1 MIFTRS
7 ETNVCDTIK
16 KYMTDIETD
25 EFCSRI
31 CKVKCV
37 TEMFSYML
45 TAETKKILLR
55 HKFAKFCVTLMN
67 KCIDLNREADDHK
80 RRLGAWGIGGIE
92 TYDEYNKLIEKLVE
106 MMMFLEDNNVPSPYA
121 SSKSPTKPV
130 KPVKTVSIQVKVL
143 PRRSARL
150 MAAAQQHAWGQQQ
163 EQQQQQEQTR
173 TNKRLKKKKT
183 SLVTQ

>member
-1 MIFTRS
+1 MKGNQRTNEPTNQRTNRARMVYTRS
-7 ETNVCDTIK
+7 ETKVCDTIK

-31 CKVKCV
+31 YKVKIV
-37 TEMFSYML
+37 NEMFGYML
-45 TAETKKILLR
+45 SAETKKILLR
-55 HKFAKFCVTLMN
+55 PRFAKFCVTLMN

-80 RRLGAWGIGGIE
+80 RRLGAWGLGSLE

-130 KPVKTVSIQVKVL
+130 KPVKPTKPVSIKVKVL

-150 MAAAQQHAWGQQQ
+150 MAAAQQHA
-163 EQQQQQEQTR
+163 
-173 TNKRLKKKKT
+173 
-183 SLVTQ
+183 

>member
-1 MIFTRS
+1 MKTFESKNERQPNQPTRPTNRARMIFTRS

-31 CKVKCV
+31 YKVKIV
-37 TEMFSYML
+37 NEMFGYML
-45 TAETKKILLR
+45 SAETKKILLR
-55 HKFAKFCVTLMN
+55 PRFAKFCVTLMN

-80 RRLGAWGIGGIE
+80 RRLGAWGMGGLE
-92 TYDEYNKLIEKLVE
+92 TYNEYNKLIEKLVE

-130 KPVKTVSIQVKVL
+130 KPVKPTKPVSIKVKVL

-150 MAAAQQHAWGQQQ
+150 MAAAQQHA
-163 EQQQQQEQTR
+163 
-173 TNKRLKKKKT
+173 
-183 SLVTQ
+183 